1 MAISNSIVQKS
12 QNKTSLTAY
21 LSNDAVRAQ
30 VAKVVGGK
38 DSTRFISSIISAVQ
52 ATPALQDCTNASILS
67 GALQGEALKLPPSPQ
82 LGFFYLVPFNNKKKG
97 VTEAQ
102 FILSAKGYKQLA
114 MRSGQYADIDVIYI
128 HEGEYLGRDKY
139 TGKQKFEFI
148 ENDDERENL
157 PIIGYLAYFET
168 VNGFRKQI
176 FWTKEK
182 MEKHANRYSHAFN
195 LKDYQ
200 RLQRGEIPENEMWKY
215 SSYWYT
221 AFDEM
226 AEKTMIRQLL
236 SKWALLSTEMA
247 MGLDAD
253 NTVINENGTKE
264 YVEMEEIA
272 ETPINAPEAPETAP
286 EPQEA
291 PKQPKATKTAQKA
304 EKAAEPEQEEPEGK
318 VTPDDI
324 LFK

>member
-168 VNGFRKQI
+168 INGFRKQI

-200 RLQRGEIPENEMWKY
+200 RLQRGEIPESEMWKY

-264 YVEMEEIA
+264 YVEMEDIA
-272 ETPINAPEAPETAP
+272 ETPITAPEPTETAP

-304 EKAAEPEQEEPEGK
+304 EKAAEPKQEEPEGEE
-318 VTPDDI
+318 TPDDI

>member
-1 MAISNSIVQKS
+1 MAVNNSLVPKAQQKVG
-12 QNKTSLTAY
+12 LTAY
-21 LSNDAVRAQ
+21 LSNDAVKAQ
-30 VAKVVGGK
+30 ISKVVGGK

-52 ATPALQDCTNASILS
+52 VTPALQECTNSSILS

-82 LGFFYLVPFNNKKKG
+82 LGFFYLVPYKNKKKG

-102 FILSAKGYKQLA
+102 FILSARGYKQLA

-148 ENDDERENL
+148 ENDDERDAL

-168 VNGFRKQI
+168 INGFRKQLY
-176 FWTKEK
+176 WTKDK
-182 MEKHANRYSHAFN
+182 MEKHANRYSPAFSIDAFR
-195 LKDYQ
+195 K
-200 RLQRGEIPENEMWKY
+200 LQKGEIPESEMWKY

-236 SKWALLSTEMA
+236 SKWGLLSLEMA
-247 MGLDAD
+247 MGFDAD
-253 NTVINENGTKE
+253 NTVSNEEGVKE
-264 YVEMEEIA
+264 YVETDNLMEEA
-272 ETPINAPEAPETAP
+272 PATPEPAP
-286 EPQEA
+286 EPAAKTTKKKAPEPVYMEESEA
-291 PKQPKATKTAQKA
+291 
-304 EKAAEPEQEEPEGK
+304 EEIP
-318 VTPDDI
+318 
-324 LFK
+324 FA

>member
-1 MAISNSIVQKS
+1 MAVNNSLVPKAQQKVG
-12 QNKTSLTAY
+12 LTAY
-21 LSNDAVRAQ
+21 LSNDAVKAQ
-30 VAKVVGGK
+30 IAKVVGGK

-52 ATPALQDCTNASILS
+52 VTPALQECTNSSILS

-82 LGFFYLVPFNNKKKG
+82 LGFFYLVPYKNKKKG

-102 FILSAKGYKQLA
+102 FILSSRGYKQLA

-148 ENDDERENL
+148 ENDDERDAL

-168 VNGFRKQI
+168 INGFRKQLY
-176 FWTKEK
+176 WTKDK
-182 MEKHANRYSHAFN
+182 MEKHANRYSPAFSIDAFR
-195 LKDYQ
+195 K
-200 RLQRGEIPENEMWKY
+200 LQKGEIPESEMWKY

-236 SKWALLSTEMA
+236 SRWGLLSTEMA
-247 MGLDAD
+247 MGFDTD
-253 NTVINENGTKE
+253 NTVSNEEGVKE
-264 YVEMEEIA
+264 YVETEAMEVPQKE
-272 ETPINAPEAPETAP
+272 PAPETVTK
-286 EPQEA
+286 
-291 PKQPKATKTAQKA
+291 PKKKA
-304 EKAAEPEQEEPEGK
+304 EHAPDPAPIEDEPDEIP
-318 VTPDDI
+318 
-324 LFK
+324 FA

>member
-52 ATPALQDCTNASILS
+52 ATPALQDCTNSSILS

-128 HEGEYLGRDKY
+128 HEGEYLGRDKPSRPSNMS
-139 TGKQKFEFI
+139 K
-148 ENDDERENL
+148 RC
-157 PIIGYLAYFET
+157 
-168 VNGFRKQI
+168 
-176 FWTKEK
+176 
-182 MEKHANRYSHAFN
+182 MEKRS
-195 LKDYQ
+195 
-200 RLQRGEIPENEMWKY
+200 
-215 SSYWYT
+215 
-221 AFDEM
+221 
-226 AEKTMIRQLL
+226 MILPTISRNWPVMLP
-236 SKWALLSTEMA
+236 SGPCPS
-247 MGLDAD
+247 
-253 NTVINENGTKE
+253 GT
-264 YVEMEEIA
+264 
-272 ETPINAPEAPETAP
+272 N
-286 EPQEA
+286 
-291 PKQPKATKTAQKA
+291 
-304 EKAAEPEQEEPEGK
+304 
-318 VTPDDI
+318 
-324 LFK
+324 